1 MTDNEL
7 KKLAMMQAQF
17 LAEELM
23 SNKELLD
30 KVFPPKYLD
39 IKEAAEYLHIP
50 VGTLYHKTGE
60 IDHSEI
66 GKRIIFSQRDLD
78 EYAKRLRVKAGTSM
92 RIVKADLKKV
102 M

>member
-39 IKEAAEYLHIP
+39 IKEAADYLHIP

-60 IDHSEI
+60 IPHSEI
-66 GKRIIFSQRDLD
+66 GKRVIFSQRDLD
-78 EYAKRLRVKAGTSM
+78 EYVRRNRIAAGSGMHISGGALKAM
-92 RIVKADLKKV
+92 
-102 M
+102 

>member
-7 KKLAMMQAQF
+7 NKLARLQAMY

-23 SNKELLD
+23 NNKELLD

-60 IDHSEI
+60 IPHSEI
-66 GKRIIFSQRDLD
+66 GKRVIFSLRDLA
-78 EYAKRLRVKAGTSM
+78 EYANGKRDDEPMMKAL
-92 RIVKADLKKV
+92 KCNKKV
-102 M
+102 V

>member
-30 KVFPPKYLD
+30 KVFPLS
-39 IKEAAEYLHIP
+39 
-50 VGTLYHKTGE
+50 TLT
-60 IDHSEI
+60 
-66 GKRIIFSQRDLD
+66 
-78 EYAKRLRVKAGTSM
+78 
-92 RIVKADLKKV
+92 
-102 M
+102 

>member
-30 KVFPPKYLD
+30 RVFPPKYLD
-39 IKEAAEYLHIP
+39 VKEAAEYLHIP

-60 IDHSEI
+60 IPHSEI
-66 GKRIIFSQRDLD
+66 GKRVIFSQRDLD
-78 EYAKRLRVKAGTSM
+78 EYARRNRSTVGSGM
-92 RIVKADLKKV
+92 RIAGGSLKA

>member
-7 KKLAMMQAQF
+7 NKLARLQAQF

-39 IKEAAEYLHIP
+39 IKEAAEYLRMP

-60 IDHSEI
+60 INHSEI

-78 EYAKRLRVKAGTSM
+78 DYAKRMQVKVGSGMQVIKTA
-92 RIVKADLKKV
+92 
-102 M
+102 